1 MNLDPVSQKWDV
13 FSGQLNLEKKFT
25 KAWLENKQQVREVK
39 RGRENNWLASSKI
52 LGNQCNVSSGLK
64 ATAQWDGGDK

>member
-1 MNLDPVSQKWDV
+1 MNLDPVSQMWDV

-39 RGRENNWLASSKI
+39 RGRENN
-52 LGNQCNVSSGLK
+52 
-64 ATAQWDGGDK
+64 